1 MFHFTDNLQVKILL
15 FTFTAPSEMTQ
26 GNDDYGKSIKS
37 WLMWRCTGCV
47 CISVTF
53 HNNPVVGGFITW
65 CSVSFRYGHDGCGL
79 IKQIMLLRWN

>member
-1 MFHFTDNLQVKILL
+1 
-15 FTFTAPSEMTQ
+15 
-26 GNDDYGKSIKS
+26 
-37 WLMWRCTGCV
+37 MWRCTGCV

-53 HNNPVVGGFITW
+53 HNNPVVAGFITW